1 MPGWPDRR
9 TVAQGM
15 GLKILIADDHPLV
28 LQGIRSALEEVD
40 DMDVV
45 AEAHCGSEVMTLV
58 ARTKPQLVLMDI
70 RMPGLDGLACLE
82 RIRKRHPS
90 VKVVMFS
97 GSSDRDQIS
106 AAFRRGAMAY
116 IVKSVNPVDLPSAI
130 RQAHD
135 QTVFHPVTGGE
146 PASEESDE
154 LTDRE
159 LTILRAVTRGLS
171 NRDIGKEL
179 WVTEQTVKFHL
190 TNIYRKLG
198 VRGRTA
204 AARYAH
210 QHGLVESCV

>member
-1 MPGWPDRR
+1 M
-9 TVAQGM
+9 V
-15 GLKILIADDHPLV
+15 LKILIADDHRLV
-28 LQGIRSALEEVD
+28 LQGIRTALDDVEDMEV
-40 DMDVV
+40 VG
-45 AEAHCGSEVMTLV
+45 EAHSGSEALTLI
-58 ARTKPQLVLMDI
+58 ARTHPQLVLMDI

-97 GSSDRDQIS
+97 ASAERDQIA
-106 AAFRRGAMAY
+106 AAFRRGASAY

-130 RQAHD
+130 RQAYE
-135 QTVFHPVTGGE
+135 QNVFHAVTPAAE
-146 PASEESDE
+146 PAAGADAQD

-159 LTILRAVTRGLS
+159 LTILRAVARGLS
-171 NRDIGKEL
+171 NRDIGKEF

-190 TNIYRKLG
+190 TNVYRKLG

-210 QHGLVESCV
+210 QHGLVESGV